1 MITSRFLQFR
11 QHLALA
17 LFLGLIACAP
27 AHVPTEMNDP
37 NEAANRR
44 MHKFNKTLDRN
55 LLKPV
60 SGAYG
65 TITRGPVADGI
76 DNFASNLSLLGMI
89 VNDFLQFEIG
99 DAFSNTIRFAFNSTV
114 GIGGF
119 VDVAGRNGIYE
130 QKTDFGETLHR
141 WGVGEGKYI
150 ELPLFGA
157 STERDTAG
165 LIVDFVL
172 DPLNYILPASDRYIG
187 TGAYVLN
194 KVGDRDRYSDLIE
207 SVLYESE
214 DSYAQSRLLYLQSR
228 RRSLRGEVDEDDLED
243 PYAE

>member
-1 MITSRFLQFR
+1 
-11 QHLALA
+11 
-17 LFLGLIACAP
+17 
-27 AHVPTEMNDP
+27 
-37 NEAANRR
+37 